1 MLTRTQIEILTV
13 LNKKLVHGDIK
24 SIVDKTGFSRVH
36 VSNVLNPSSE
46 NFNQDIVDEAV
57 RLVTER
63 EQVNKNTLK
72 KLTA

>member
-1 MLTRTQIEILTV
+1 MLTQTQIEILTV
-13 LNKKLVHGDIK
+13 LQGKLVHGDITLIAEK
-24 SIVDKTGFSRVH
+24 MGFSRVH

-57 RLVTER
+57 KLVTER